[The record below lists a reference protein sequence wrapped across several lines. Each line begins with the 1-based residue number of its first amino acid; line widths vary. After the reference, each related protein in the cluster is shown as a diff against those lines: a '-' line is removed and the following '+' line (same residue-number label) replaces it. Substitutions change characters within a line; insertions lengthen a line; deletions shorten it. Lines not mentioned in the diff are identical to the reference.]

1 MKKILILILLFVIT
15 GCNNDKD
22 TLQTSNKELQKIL
35 SEEKYII
42 VDVRT
47 NQEYELSHVIDAIN
61 IPYDEIDKSINL
73 DKDKTIIVYCMS
85 GNRSNIA
92 YGELKKLGYNVYDL
106 GAFNEID
113 LPKE

>member
-1 MKKILILILLFVIT
+1 MKKILILILLFIIT

-22 TLQTSNKELQKIL
+22 ILQTSNKELQKIL

-47 NQEYELSHVIDAIN
+47 NQEYELSHVVDAIN

-85 GNRSNIA
+85 GTRSNIV

>member
-1 MKKILILILLFVIT
+1 MKKILILILLFIIT

-22 TLQTSNKELQKIL
+22 ILQTSNKELQKIL

-47 NQEYELSHVIDAIN
+47 NQEYELSHVVDAIN

-106 GAFNEID
+106 GAFTEID